1 MTAYFGK
8 ETVFVNK
15 QETDKEGRI
24 LTLDMSINDSDYIL
38 INAYDANTGK
48 SKYIN

>member
-24 LTLDMSINDSDYIL
+24 LTLDVSINDSDYIL
-38 INAYDANTGK
+38 MHMTLTLGRASRVTK
-48 SKYIN
+48 